1 MPSLAEPRRCD
12 PLVLPCLPSL
22 TALSL
27 RGSRT
32 LSDAGSMNP
41 ADSSTVVRVR
51 DGKDAEWRDLVV
63 FPYGEEGNMVD
74 FSKDGK
80 TCLVLST
87 LGRET
92 TGLVRMD
99 VATGKV
105 RVRGRG
111 RVQGG

>member
-1 MPSLAEPRRCD
+1 
-12 PLVLPCLPSL
+12 
-22 TALSL
+22 
-27 RGSRT
+27 
-32 LSDAGSMNP
+32 MNQ
-41 ADSSTVVRVR
+41 ADSSTTVRVR
-51 DGKDAEWRDLVV
+51 DSAAGEWRELIT

-105 RVRGRG
+105 RGRG
-111 RVQGG
+111 RVQGVGFGSGLDVA

>member
-1 MPSLAEPRRCD
+1 
-12 PLVLPCLPSL
+12 
-22 TALSL
+22 
-27 RGSRT
+27 
-32 LSDAGSMNP
+32 MNP

-105 RVRGRG
+105 RGRGRG
-111 RVQGG
+111 RARARGSTSQYE

>member
-1 MPSLAEPRRCD
+1 MS
-12 PLVLPCLPSL
+12 
-22 TALSL
+22 ALNDI
-27 RGSRT
+27 G
-32 LSDAGSMNP
+32 
-41 ADSSTVVRVR
+41 
-51 DGKDAEWRDLVV
+51 RDLVV

-105 RVRGRG
+105 RGRG
-111 RVQGG
+111 RVQGVGFGSGLDVA